1 VVVSMPCL
9 LEVEVGVFA
18 VEVVEEHHEV
28 LQAPAQP
35 IDRPR
40 GDHVELSVHL
50 CELLGDFR

>member
-1 VVVSMPCL
+1 MPCL